1 MVRVSEM
8 DQRLVRLAAAARR
21 AREGWEDARKA
32 RDEAVRD
39 AEELGWTFAAIA
51 DRTGLSVS
59 QVGRIAVAQHAEAQD
74 AEDASP
80 IDNH

>member
-32 RDEAVRD
+32 RDEAVRQ

-59 QVGRIAVAQHAEAQD
+59 QVGRIAVAQTAEAQAD
-74 AEDASP
+74 EDAQGATV
-80 IDNH
+80 H